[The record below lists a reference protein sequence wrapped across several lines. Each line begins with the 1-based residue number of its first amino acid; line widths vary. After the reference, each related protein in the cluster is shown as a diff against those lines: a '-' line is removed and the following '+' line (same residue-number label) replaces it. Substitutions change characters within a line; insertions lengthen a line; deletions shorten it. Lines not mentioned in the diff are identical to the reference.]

1 MRTKANRPR
10 FLLTSLLSKLSKNVI
25 MLFES
30 GERKDFQRLKD
41 FITS

>member
-1 MRTKANRPR
+1 MKTKTSQHRL
-10 FLLTSLLSKLSKNVI
+10 LLTSLLSKFSKNFA

-30 GERKDFQRLKD
+30 GSKKDFQRLKD